1 MIDESPWGDAMPDSY
16 VDEMSR
22 ADAAFAGNR
31 LLSTFAAEARGLVE
45 PHGALVDLK
54 SGDIVLQRGDQ
65 PEHSVFPVGSTV
77 IAMCTELSDGRSVEV
92 ASVGREGALGGIIS
106 CGEAPAFARAIV
118 PVGGSAFRVP
128 MEALEEAK
136 RNSRFIANIFCRY
149 SDYLLAQVMQ
159 SVACSTFHSINQ
171 RAARWLLHAQ
181 DRAGDRLELTQE
193 AFASLLGVQRTTLN
207 AVVQALQHEGLI
219 ATGRGVVRITD
230 RVGLKHRACECYQ
243 RLEDHF
249 AAVIG
254 PDGGGGSDCA

>member
-1 MIDESPWGDAMPDSY
+1 MRILGGNAMPDTY
-16 VDEMSR
+16 VDEMTR
-22 ADAAFAGNR
+22 TDAAFTGNR
-31 LLSTFAAEARGLVE
+31 LLSTFATEARGLIEPFGELVE
-45 PHGALVDLK
+45 LK
-54 SGDIVLQRGDQ
+54 SGDVVLQRGEQ
-65 PEHSVFPVGSTV
+65 AQSSLFPIGATV

-118 PVGGSAFRVP
+118 LVGGSAFRVP
-128 MEALEEAK
+128 METLEEAK
-136 RNSRFIANIFCRY
+136 RSSRFIANLFCRY
-149 SDYLLAQVMQ
+149 SDFLLSQVMQ

-207 AVVQALQHEGLI
+207 AVVQTLQQEGLI
-219 ATGRGVVRITD
+219 ATGRGVVRVTD
-230 RVGLKHRACECYQ
+230 RAGLQRRACECYQ

-254 PDGGGGSDCA
+254 PGGSGGGDSA

>member
-1 MIDESPWGDAMPDSY
+1 MPDTY
-16 VDEMSR
+16 VNEMSR

-31 LLSTFAAEARGLVE
+31 LLATFAAEARGLVE
-45 PHGALVDLK
+45 PFGELVDLK
-54 SGDIVLQRGDQ
+54 SGEIVLRNGDPAQ
-65 PEHSVFPVGSTV
+65 SSLFPIGATV
-77 IAMCTELSDGRSVEV
+77 IAMCTHLSDGRSVEV

-106 CGEAPAFARAIV
+106 CGEAPAFAQAIV
-118 PVGGSAFRVP
+118 LVGGSAFRVP
-128 MEALEEAK
+128 MGALEEAK
-136 RNSRFIANIFCRY
+136 RESRFITNIFCRY
-149 SDYLLAQVMQ
+149 SDYLLSQVMQ

-207 AVVQALQHEGLI
+207 AVVQSLQQEGLI
-219 ATGRGVVRITD
+219 ATGRGVVRVTD

-249 AAVIG
+249 SAVIG
-254 PDGGGGSDCA
+254 PGGVGGSGCA

>member
-1 MIDESPWGDAMPDSY
+1 MADTF
-16 VDEMSR
+16 VDDMTH

-31 LLSTFAAEARGLVE
+31 LLSTFVTEARGLLEPFGELVE
-45 PHGALVDLK
+45 LE
-54 SGDIVLQRGDQ
+54 SGDVVLQRGEQ
-65 PEHSVFPVGSTV
+65 PQSTLFPIGATV
-77 IAMCTELSDGRSVEV
+77 IAMCTELRDGRSVEV

-118 PVGGSAFRVP
+118 LVGGQAFRVP
-128 MEALEEAK
+128 MDTLEEAK
-136 RNSRFIANIFCRY
+136 RGSRFIANIFCRY
-149 SDYLLAQVMQ
+149 SDYLLSQVMQ

-193 AFASLLGVQRTTLN
+193 AFAGLLGVQRTTLN
-207 AVVQALQHEGLI
+207 AVVQSLQQEGLI
-219 ATGRGVVRITD
+219 ATGRGVVRVTD

-249 AAVIG
+249 SAVIG
-254 PDGGGGSDCA
+254 AGGVGGGDCA

>member
-1 MIDESPWGDAMPDSY
+1 MPDTY

-22 ADAAFAGNR
+22 ADAAFAGN
-31 LLSTFAAEARGLVE
+31 LLLATFASEARGLIE
-45 PHGALVDLK
+45 PFGELVDLK
-54 SGDIVLQRGDQ
+54 SGDIVLDRGN
-65 PEHSVFPVGSTV
+65 PAETSLFPIGATV

-118 PVGGSAFRVP
+118 LVEGQAFRVP
-128 MEALEEAK
+128 MKTLEEAK
-136 RNSRFIANIFCRY
+136 RDSRFIANLFCRY
-149 SDYLLAQVMQ
+149 SDYLLSQVMQ
-159 SVACSTFHSINQ
+159 SVACNSFHSINQ

-207 AVVQALQHEGLI
+207 AVVQSLQQEGLI
-219 ATGRGVVRITD
+219 ETGRGVVRVTD
-230 RVGLKHRACECYQ
+230 RVGLKRRACECYQ
-243 RLEDHF
+243 RLEEHF

-254 PDGGGGSDCA
+254 ANGAGGEDCA